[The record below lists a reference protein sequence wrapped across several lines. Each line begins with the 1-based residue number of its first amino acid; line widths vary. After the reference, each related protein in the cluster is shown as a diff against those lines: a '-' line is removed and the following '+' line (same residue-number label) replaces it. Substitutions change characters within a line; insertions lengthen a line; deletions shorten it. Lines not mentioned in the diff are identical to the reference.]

1 MQNFLTAF
9 IETFTAGGILMVP
22 LAALAFYLY
31 YSGIGIC
38 IKMARIERICAS
50 DKLFHSAF
58 ENFCD
63 EYSCASKSHERIKQN
78 FSRLRMDLMSGVDRR
93 IVFLKILSSV
103 APLIGLLGTVCG
115 MCSSIASASDNPQGV
130 ADGISVA
137 LITTQAGLVVAIP
150 SWLIAI
156 YASSLSGRILTRLSR
171 RESQMIREGA
181 EL

>member
-1 MQNFLTAF
+1 MA
-9 IETFTAGGILMVP
+9 P

-31 YSGIGIC
+31 YSGVGIC
-38 IKMARIERICAS
+38 VKMARIDRICAS
-50 DKLFHSAF
+50 DSLFESAF
-58 ENFCD
+58 ETFCSEHD
-63 EYSCASKSHERIKQN
+63 SVALRPDGIKKI

-93 IVFLKILSSV
+93 ILFLKILSSV
-103 APLIGLLGTVCG
+103 APLIGLLGTVSG

-156 YASSLSGRILTRLSR
+156 YASSLSGRILTRLSH
-171 RESQMIREGA
+171 RESKMIREA
-181 EL
+181 ASL